1 MRLVPSLIALVLAS
15 AMASLAF
22 AQSDSPILPKPL
34 HGIGIEQKLNAQVPL
49 DTIFRDETGA
59 SVPLRSFF
67 GRRPVLLAPVYYR
80 CPMLCSRILS
90 GIVAGLRPLSLRPG
104 KDFDVVAVSFN
115 PVETPQDAA
124 EKRDLYSKQYSSR
137 AGTAG
142 WHFLV
147 GSPASIK
154 AITEAIGFHYRWDPA
169 TKMFVHGAGVM
180 VLTPEGRIARYF
192 YGVEYE
198 PKDLKLGLIEASHDR
213 IGSPADQILLFCYH
227 YDPKTGKYG
236 ATVLGVLRLAA
247 ILTLAVLVF
256 GLAFLWR
263 RDLLTYK
270 RAPLAAKGGV
280 RDGKGGDL

>member
-1 MRLVPSLIALVLAS
+1 MRLAHSLMALALVS
-15 AMASLAF
+15 ATASLAF
-22 AQSDSPILPKPL
+22 GQSNSSILPKPL

-49 DTIFRDETGA
+49 DTVFRDETGA

-67 GRRPVLLAPVYYR
+67 GKRPVLLAPVYYR

-104 KDFDVVAVSFN
+104 KDFDVVAISFN
-115 PVETPQDAA
+115 PAETPQDAA
-124 EKRDLYSKQYSSR
+124 AKRDLYSKEYSSR

-154 AITEAIGFHYRWDPA
+154 AITEAIGFHYRRDPA

-198 PKDLKLGLIEASHDR
+198 PKDLKLGLIEASHNR
-213 IGSPADQILLFCYH
+213 IGSPVDQILLFCYH

-247 ILTLAVLVF
+247 ILTLAILVV
-256 GLAFLWR
+256 GLIFLWR

-270 RAPLAAKGGV
+270 RAPLVGKGGV
-280 RDGKGGDL
+280 RDAKGGDL

>member
-1 MRLVPSLIALVLAS
+1 MRLAHSLMALALVS
-15 AMASLAF
+15 ATASLAF
-22 AQSDSPILPKPL
+22 GQSNSSILPKPL

-49 DTIFRDETGA
+49 DTVFRDETGA

-67 GRRPVLLAPVYYR
+67 GKRPVLLAPVYYR

-104 KDFDVVAVSFN
+104 KDFDVVAISFN
-115 PVETPQDAA
+115 PAETPQDAA
-124 EKRDLYSKQYSSR
+124 AKRDLYSKEYSSR

-169 TKMFVHGAGVM
+169 TRMFVHGAGVM

-198 PKDLKLGLIEASHDR
+198 PKDLKLGLIEASHNR
-213 IGSPADQILLFCYH
+213 IGSPVDQILLFCYH

-247 ILTLAVLVF
+247 ILTLAILVV
-256 GLAFLWR
+256 GLIFLWR

-270 RAPLAAKGGV
+270 RAPLVGKGGV
-280 RDGKGGDL
+280 RDAKGGDL

>member
-1 MRLVPSLIALVLAS
+1 MRLAPSLVALALLS
-15 AMASLAF
+15 AMASLTL
-22 AQSDSPILPKPL
+22 AQSNSPILPKPL

-49 DTIFRDETGA
+49 DTVFRDETGA

-67 GRRPVLLAPVYYR
+67 GKRPVLLAPVYYR

-104 KDFDVVAVSFN
+104 KDFDVVAISFN
-115 PVETPQDAA
+115 PAETPQDAA
-124 EKRDLYSKQYSSR
+124 AKRDLYSKEYSSR

-169 TKMFVHGAGVM
+169 TRMFVHGAGVM

-198 PKDLKLGLIEASHDR
+198 PKDLKLGLIEASHNR
-213 IGSPADQILLFCYH
+213 IGSRVDQILLFCYH

-247 ILTLAVLVF
+247 IFTLAILVV
-256 GLAFLWR
+256 GLILLWR

-270 RAPLAAKGGV
+270 RAPLVGKGGV
-280 RDGKGGDL
+280 RDAKGGDL